1 MKRFIA
7 IISLFLFSL
16 MVPGIA
22 NTEDTTKR
30 LKVIKVVNA
39 QTIAA
44 GGTYT
49 SAAISLAVDVG
60 VYSLQ
65 YAVSGNGTAK
75 FEYNL
80 TNDYTTYLEPSTA
93 TDIATGIIK
102 TSGPGADGK
111 DIVSFSPLPAASIK
125 IVVTETGATNTTT
138 VSAWLAT
145 Q

>member
-1 MKRFIA
+1 MKRFV
-7 IISLFLFSL
+7 IIVSLFIFSL

-30 LKVIKVVNA
+30 LKVIKVVDA

-44 GGTYT
+44 SGSYT

-65 YAVSGNGTAK
+65 YEVSGSGTAK
-75 FEYNL
+75 FEYNI

-93 TDIATGIIK
+93 VDIATGITA
-102 TSGPGADGK
+102 TSGPGSDGK

>member
-30 LKVIKVVNA
+30 LKVIKVVDA

-44 GGTYT
+44 GGSYT

-65 YAVSGNGTAK
+65 FAVSGSGTAK
-75 FEYNL
+75 FEYNI

-93 TDIATGIIK
+93 VDIASGITA
-102 TSGPGADGK
+102 TSGPGSDGK

-125 IVVTETGATNTTT
+125 IVVTETGTTNTTT

>member
-1 MKRFIA
+1 M
-7 IISLFLFSL
+7 ISLFLLSPF
-16 MVPGIA
+16 MIPGNPKA
-22 NTEDTTKR
+22 EDTTKR
-30 LKVIKVVNA
+30 LKVIKVVDA

-44 GGTYT
+44 GGSYT

-65 YAVSGNGTAK
+65 FAVSGSGTAK

-80 TNDYTTYLEPSTA
+80 TNNYLDYIEPSTA
-93 TDIATGIIK
+93 VDIASGITA
-102 TSGPGADGK
+102 TSGPGSNGK

-125 IVVTETGATNTTT
+125 IVVTETGGANTTT